1 MKAIQ
6 KYKVTSPVILMILMT
21 GISTQALARDSG
33 FGGPD
38 AVPNQLAEDEKSWGE
53 YKEGLAQDGVR
64 FTVDYSAVG
73 FSANDSLDGADDSAS
88 GGMLRFYGQWDAIGL
103 GEKNTGS
110 LIWKIEHRDAYSDT
124 APKAFL
130 FGAGALGLETP
141 PFSDEGGRL
150 TNLYWKQRL
159 DDGRATVVA
168 GFLDVT
174 DYVDVYM
181 LASPWGG
188 FTNFAFS
195 TGTTTIALP
204 GDAALG
210 VAGATMLGDQF
221 FVIGGVTDMNSDP
234 TDPFDDLLSDGKYFK
249 SIELGWTASQQQIYT
264 DNIHVTLW
272 DADESEVQGSSDGQ
286 GINISASRL
295 FGQWLP
301 FVRGGY
307 SEDAGTLA
315 EKSVSIGTGYLG
327 LGKEGNTLG
336 VAINWAEIDG
346 ADDQYTTELY
356 YFMKVL
362 PSLEIT
368 PTFQWI
374 KNPALNPSESSLT
387 VVGLRARVAF

>member
-1 MKAIQ
+1 MIIA
-6 KYKVTSPVILMILMT
+6 VIFLILMT
-21 GISTQALARDSG
+21 GFSNQAMAESAG

-38 AVPNQLAEDEKSWGE
+38 AVPNQLARDELNWGE
-53 YKEGLAQDGVR
+53 FKEGLAQKGLL

-73 FSANDSLDGADDSAS
+73 FTANDSLAGADDSAS

-110 LIWKIEHRDAYSDT
+110 LIWKIEHRHAYSDT
-124 APKAFL
+124 APKTFL

-150 TNLYWKQRL
+150 TNFYWRQRL
-159 DDGRATVVA
+159 NEGRASVTG

-174 DYVDVYM
+174 DYVDVFL

-188 FTNFAFS
+188 FLNFAFS
-195 TGTTTIALP
+195 TGSTTIALP

-210 VAGATMLGDQF
+210 VAGATMLGNQF

-234 TDPFDDLLSDGKYFK
+234 TKPFDNPLGDGKYFK
-249 SIELGWTASQQQIYT
+249 SIELGWTTSHEQIYT
-264 DNIHVTLW
+264 DNIHLTLW
-272 DADESEVQGSSDGQ
+272 DADESKVQGSTDGY
-286 GINISASRL
+286 GFNISASRL
-295 FGQWLP
+295 FGHWLP

-307 SEDAGTLA
+307 SKDAGALN
-315 EKSVSIGTGYLG
+315 EKSISIGTGYLG

-336 VAINWAEIDG
+336 VGFNWAEIDG

-368 PTFQWI
+368 PDFQWI
-374 KNPALNPSESSLT
+374 KNPALNPGRSSLT
-387 VVGLRARVAF
+387 VVGIRARMAF

>member
-1 MKAIQ
+1 MFRQKRTSIRAAI
-6 KYKVTSPVILMILMT
+6 LL
-21 GISTQALARDSG
+21 ISTAVITSQALARDG
-33 FGGPD
+33 RFGGPD
-38 AVPNQLAEDEKSWGE
+38 AVPNQLARDELSWGE
-53 YKEGLAQDGVR
+53 FKEGLAQDGIR
-64 FTVDYSAVG
+64 FTVDYSAIG
-73 FSANDSLDGADDSAS
+73 FSADDSLDGADDSAS
-88 GGMLRFYGQWDAIGL
+88 GGMLRFYGQWDVIGV

-110 LIWKIEHRDAYSDT
+110 LIWKIEHRHAYSDT
-124 APKAFL
+124 EPKNFL
-130 FGAGALGLETP
+130 FGAGAAGLETP
-141 PFSDEGGRL
+141 PFSDQEGRL
-150 TNLYWKQRL
+150 TNLYWKQRIN
-159 DDGRATVVA
+159 DGRATLVA

-174 DYVDVYM
+174 DYVDVFM
-181 LASPWGG
+181 LASPWSG

-234 TDPFDDLLSDGKYFK
+234 TDPFDDPLGDSKYFK
-249 SIELGWTASQQQIYT
+249 SIEFGWTASQQQLYT
-264 DNIHVTLW
+264 DNIHLTLW
-272 DADESEVQGSSDGQ
+272 DADESEVQGSTDGQ
-286 GINISASRL
+286 GFNISVSRL

-315 EKSVSIGTGYLG
+315 EKSISIGTGYLG
-327 LGKEGNTLG
+327 LGKESNTLG
-336 VAINWAEIDG
+336 VAVNWAEIEG
-346 ADDQYTTELY
+346 GDDQYTTELY

-374 KNPALNPSESSLT
+374 KNPALNPGESSLT
-387 VVGLRARVAF
+387 VVGLRGRLAF